1 MKNTDVIFLVSA
13 SGETKET
20 IQIAKAAE
28 KYGVTIVSLTGSH
41 DSTLKNVSSY
51 SLITSDYKIY
61 TDMLNITN
69 RCSQMFIVEML
80 FLLIWKY
87 NPKEFEKNIQDMN
100 FDLDTVAG
108 WPMKKETSK
117 YKGRKNLPT
126 DKRYI

>member
-1 MKNTDVIFLVSA
+1 
-13 SGETKET
+13 
-20 IQIAKAAE
+20 
-28 KYGVTIVSLTGSH
+28 
-41 DSTLKNVSSY
+41 
-51 SLITSDYKIY
+51 
-61 TDMLNITN
+61 MLNITN